1 MEKFT
6 LKSTDTETETI
17 PPTAVSQKSS
27 SSQGAAQTKRTMSP
41 AQWDEI
47 ERAYLETTEPLAD
60 LGQRFGISF
69 QRIVAHAKGQRWPP
83 RRIPRLGKGE
93 LHGMSDRPTPLLSGQ
108 GKAETKDGL
117 HARLHNLLAH
127 HIADAED
134 RLASIGAG
142 GEQSTAADR
151 ERDARTLS
159 SLIRTLEKLI
169 ELDDRRTAD
178 AKNAIAQQKLEQQTN
193 AKGETGDADDMR
205 AELDRR
211 FRRLAELSRKAE
223 VD

>member
-1 MEKFT
+1 
-6 LKSTDTETETI
+6 
-17 PPTAVSQKSS
+17 
-27 SSQGAAQTKRTMSP
+27 MSP

-69 QRIVAHAKGQRWPP
+69 QRIVAHAKGQKWPP
-83 RRIPRLGKGE
+83 RRIPLPGKGE
-93 LHGMSDRPTPLLSGQ
+93 LHGLPDRPTLQVSGQ
-108 GKAETKDGL
+108 SKAETKGGL

-134 RLASIGAG
+134 RLASIGGG

-169 ELDDRRTAD
+169 ELDDRRAAD
-178 AKNAIAQQKLEQQTN
+178 AKSAIAEQKLAQQTN
-193 AKGETGDADDMR
+193 AEGETGDAEDMR

-211 FRRLAELSRKAE
+211 FRRLADLSRKAK

>member
-1 MEKFT
+1 VENST
-6 LKSTDTETETI
+6 LKSADTEPSNI
-17 PPTAVSQKSS
+17 QPTVVSQKPSS
-27 SSQGAAQTKRTMSP
+27 AKGAAQTKRTISP

-47 ERAYLETTEPLAD
+47 ERAYLETTEPLAG

-69 QRIVAHAKGQRWPP
+69 QRIVAHAKGQKWPP
-83 RRIPRLGKGE
+83 RRIPRPGKGE
-93 LHGMSDRPTPLLSGQ
+93 LYGLPDRPTLPLRGQ
-108 GKAETKDGL
+108 GKAETKEGL

-142 GEQSTAADR
+142 EEQSTAADR

-169 ELDDRRTAD
+169 ELDDRRAAD
-178 AKNAIAQQKLEQQTN
+178 AKSAIAEEKLAQQTN
-193 AKGETGDADDMR
+193 AEGETGDAEDMR
-205 AELDRR
+205 TELDRR
-211 FRRLAELSRKAE
+211 FRRLAELSRKAK

>member
-1 MEKFT
+1 MEKST
-6 LKSTDTETETI
+6 LKSADTETSTI
-17 PPTAVSQKSS
+17 QPTVVSQKPPSAK
-27 SSQGAAQTKRTMSP
+27 GAAQVKRTISP

-69 QRIVAHAKGQRWPP
+69 QRIVAHAKGQKWPP
-83 RRIPRLGKGE
+83 RRIPRPSKDE
-93 LHGMSDRPTPLLSGQ
+93 VHGMPDRPTPLLRGQ
-108 GKAETKDGL
+108 GKAETKEGL

-127 HIADAED
+127 HITDAED

-142 GEQSTAADR
+142 EEQSTAADR

-169 ELDDRRTAD
+169 ELDDRRATD
-178 AKNAIAQQKLEQQTN
+178 AKNAIAEQKLAQQTN
-193 AKGETGDADDMR
+193 AEGETGDAEDMR

-211 FRRLAELSRKAE
+211 FRRLAELRSKTE

>member
-1 MEKFT
+1 MEKST
-6 LKSTDTETETI
+6 LKSADTETSNI
-17 PPTAVSQKSS
+17 QPTVVSQKPPSAK
-27 SSQGAAQTKRTMSP
+27 GAAQVKRTMSP

-69 QRIVAHAKGQRWPP
+69 QRIVAYAKGQKWPP
-83 RRIPRLGKGE
+83 RRIPRAGKGE
-93 LHGMSDRPTPLLSGQ
+93 LHGMPERPTSLLSGQ

-134 RLASIGAG
+134 RLVSIGAG
-142 GEQSTAADR
+142 AEQSTAADR

-169 ELDDRRTAD
+169 ELDDRRAAD
-178 AKNAIAQQKLEQQTN
+178 AKSAIAQQKLEQQSNTE
-193 AKGETGDADDMR
+193 GETGDAKDMR

-211 FRRLAELSRKAE
+211 FRRLAELGSKTE